1 MLKISAHISKK
12 VPLPERQYSSQQY
25 GASLEIEVSD
35 ASKPEDV
42 QQRLRQLYSIIS
54 RTIDEQIGQA
64 ANGQAKPAAAAPTAA
79 RSNGTGN
86 GTNGV
91 NGHTVAASAATQPR
105 SGAMATQAQQRAIH
119 ALSKRAGLDVGA
131 AVSEHG
137 VSDPAD
143 LSVRQ
148 ASALIDSL
156 KARSGAA

>member
-12 VPLPERQYSSQQY
+12 VPLPERQYSSQQF

-54 RTIDEQIGQA
+54 KTIDEQISQA
-64 ANGQAKPAAAAPTAA
+64 SNGSSKPAAASAAARPNGNGGTSGHTAA
-79 RSNGTGN
+79 AT
-86 GTNGV
+86 T
-91 NGHTVAASAATQPR
+91 AAQPR
-105 SGAMATQAQQRAIH
+105 NGAMATQAQQRAIH

-137 VSDPAD
+137 VSDPAA

-148 ASALIDSL
+148 ASTLIDSL
-156 KARSGAA
+156 KARSGAT